1 MEEMLERCCGLDVHK
16 DSITACIMVGHGKQ
30 RFKEI
35 RTFPTFTSDIRAL
48 ATWLRSHQIEFVAME
63 STGIYWK
70 PVFNILEEGFDLYL
84 VNAQHVK
91 QVPGRKTD
99 VKDSE
104 WLCKLLKCGLL
115 RKSFIPPK
123 AIMRLRELTRYRQK
137 LVRQLGSEKN
147 RLIKALENANI
158 KLSSVFS
165 DVFGK
170 TCWDIVSKIVA
181 GETDLEKL
189 TCNINKHVRASRND
203 IKKALDGSL
212 ESEDMKMLS
221 MMMDHVRYLQ
231 KIIADVEMMI
241 DRHLEPF
248 QAEVKLLVT
257 IPGVQKVGAAV
268 IISEI
273 GVNMDQFKGD
283 SQLVAWAGLCP
294 GNNESAGK
302 IRSSRIRK
310 GNTHLKTGLVQL
322 AWASS
327 RTKNTYLSS
336 KYRALSRRKG
346 NKKAIIAIA
355 RKLLVICYHMLKKK
369 SSFLELGPLFLDSLE
384 SGRKAKYH
392 LKRLQELGYEV
403 EVREKHK
410 EESEQM
416 AV

>member
-16 DSITACIMVGHGKQ
+16 ESITACVMIGHGKQ
-30 RFKEI
+30 QFKEI
-35 RTFPTFTSDIRAL
+35 QTFLTFTSDIRAL
-48 ATWLRSHQIEFVAME
+48 GEWLRSHQIERVAME

-70 PVFNILEEGFDLYL
+70 PIFNILEEGFDLYL

-123 AIMRLRELTRYRQK
+123 DIMRLRELTRYRQK
-137 LVRQLGSEKN
+137 LVRQLCSEKN
-147 RLIKALENANI
+147 RLIKALENSNI

-170 TCWDIVSKIVA
+170 TCWEIISKIVD

-189 TCNINKHVRASRND
+189 TCCINKRVRASRND
-203 IKKALDGSL
+203 IKKALEGSL
-212 ESEDMKMLS
+212 EPEDIEMLS
-221 MMMDHVRYLQ
+221 MMMAHIHYLQ
-231 KIIADVEMMI
+231 KTIADVEMMI

-248 QAEVKLLVT
+248 KAEVELLVT
-257 IPGVQKVGAAV
+257 IPGVQKAGAAV

-273 GVNMDQFKGD
+273 GVNMDQFNDD
-283 SQLVAWAGLCP
+283 SQLVAWAGMCP

-310 GNTHLKTGLVQL
+310 GNTHLKTVLVQL
-322 AWASS
+322 AWAAS
-327 RTKNTYLSS
+327 RTKNTYLNS
-336 KYRALSRRKG
+336 KFRALSRHKG
-346 NKKAIIAIA
+346 NKKAIVAIG

-369 SSFLELGPLFLDSLE
+369 ISFLELGPLFLDSLE
-384 SGRKAKYH
+384 SGRKLKYH
-392 LKRLQELGYEV
+392 LKRLEEMGYEV
-403 EVREKHK
+403 ELKEKHK
-410 EESEQM
+410 EESKQM

>member
-1 MEEMLERCCGLDVHK
+1 
-16 DSITACIMVGHGKQ
+16 MVGHGKEQ
-30 RFKEI
+30 FKEI
-35 RTFPTFTSDIRAL
+35 RTFPTFTSDIREL
-48 ATWLRSHQIEFVAME
+48 ATWLRNHNIERVAIE

-70 PVFNILEEGFDLYL
+70 PVFNVLEECFDLYL

-137 LVRQLGSEKN
+137 LVHQLGSEKN

-170 TCWDIVSKIVA
+170 TCWDIVSRIVA
-181 GETDLEKL
+181 GETDPEKL
-189 TCNINKHVRASRND
+189 TYNINKRIRAIRND
-203 IKKALDGSL
+203 IKKALEGYL
-212 ESEDMKMLS
+212 KSEDREILS
-221 MMMDHVRYLQ
+221 MMMDHIHYLQ
-231 KIIADVEMMI
+231 KIIVNVEIMI
-241 DRHLEPF
+241 DKHLEPY
-248 QAEVKLLVT
+248 QTEVNLLVT
-257 IPGVQKVGAAV
+257 IPGVKKAGSAV

-273 GVNMDQFKGD
+273 GVNMDQFKD
-283 SQLVAWAGLCP
+283 ASQLVAWGGLCP

-310 GNTHLKTGLVQL
+310 GNMHLKTGLVQL

-327 RTKNTYLSS
+327 RTKATYLSS

-369 SSFLELGPLFLDSLE
+369 SSFQELGPLFLDSLE
-384 SGRKAKYH
+384 SGRKAKYY
-392 LKRLQELGYEV
+392 LKRLNELGYEV
-403 EVREKHK
+403 EVKEKHK
-410 EESEQM
+410 EEFKQV